1 MSLSQTVGKRL
12 REDGIHLD
20 YRPDDK
26 VGGPGPRRGINPR
39 GITVKEYRG
48 DFDVAY
54 VDRCGPDV
62 DWSRIENWVMG
73 CGWTIENGEDGERLI
88 CRVTVGFRAR
98 ARAVDLIGRQQ
109 IASLPTALSELF
121 KNAHDAYATQAR
133 ADFYR
138 VHNLL
143 AVTDDGVGMDR
154 ETFEDSWLTIAT
166 DSKLGRTRIEPPA
179 GMAERTQLGQ
189 KGIGRFAMGALGSQ
203 VLVVSRRKG
212 HATIAALVNWEMF
225 ELPNVD
231 LNEVPVGL
239 LELGDDKLTPADL
252 EELRDPLHRAVQQFR
267 ELDRSQ
273 KWQEKLDRI
282 ESHLDGILDD
292 PYSTLRDIEPLQAP
306 GSHFLITPV
315 SDDFIPDR
323 ESSEEDSRSSP
334 LSQTLHGFTDRW
346 LGGESTPDFTVD
358 FFDHRPGGDTE
369 RLLDSDDFFN
379 RADFDAV
386 DHHIVGDFDASGHFS
401 GLIRIFN
408 AEPVEVEISRPRPSS
423 PLCGPFRFEL
433 GVLQG
438 NQSESRLE
446 PDAFGMMRKQ
456 LDYLGGIYVYKD
468 SIRVQ
473 PYGRPNVDYLEIE
486 ERRSRGAGYYYFSY
500 RRMFGAVS
508 LTSEHNARL
517 EEKAGREGFI
527 QGRVYSDFRRLL
539 INLFVELAA
548 RFFRESGAQGDTYEK
563 GRARLKHEE
572 RARRV
577 RTKRATKGRNQTG
590 AALAA
595 AVHYLDS
602 ADVQAAA
609 ENIVQSTKVLLNTAE
624 SLGPAM
630 EHVSDA
636 RRQLTELLD
645 PLRIDEPEG
654 YALTEPMRLDL
665 AHVETSR
672 DKLEESVVTPAMA
685 DINKLGAE
693 VGQRL
698 ATTKEDEAERQ
709 SFIEWKLTSARSA
722 VEAEEIAGRQV
733 FSSLQSVVEE
743 AFAAESKSFREALET
758 LPRPRS
764 SSNAEWL
771 QDQAVFEST
780 VDELVHRYQRAFR
793 RISGQ
798 TETSRLMFG
807 PETVTPTELAAAADA
822 EILELRARADDQLEL
837 VQLGMALAVVDHE
850 FRTTVSSFR
859 SDVRRV
865 GEWAKLNP
873 PMRSLY
879 EDLRRD
885 FDHLDSYL
893 TLLTPLQRRLRRAK
907 TTIKGVN
914 IARFLK
920 ELFRDRLEGVK
931 AEITVTPSFRAV
943 EIEGFTSTFY
953 PVFINLADNSLYW
966 FGRAEAESDRRIEL
980 DARDEML
987 IYSDNGPGVDADIA
1001 DRVFDFGFTTRPGG
1015 SGLGLAIARQVL
1027 EHAGWSI
1034 ELGKRDK
1041 GVEFLIAPLG
1051 GNL

>member
-1 MSLSQTVGKRL
+1 
-12 REDGIHLD
+12 
-20 YRPDDK
+20 
-26 VGGPGPRRGINPR
+26 
-39 GITVKEYRG
+39 
-48 DFDVAY
+48 
-54 VDRCGPDV
+54 
-62 DWSRIENWVMG
+62 MG
-73 CGWTIENGEDGERLI
+73 
-88 CRVTVGFRAR
+88 
-98 ARAVDLIGRQQ
+98 
-109 IASLPTALSELF
+109 
-121 KNAHDAYATQAR
+121 
-133 ADFYR
+133 
-138 VHNLL
+138 
-143 AVTDDGVGMDR
+143 
-154 ETFEDSWLTIAT
+154 
-166 DSKLGRTRIEPPA
+166 
-179 GMAERTQLGQ
+179 
-189 KGIGRFAMGALGSQ
+189 
-203 VLVVSRRKG
+203 LV
-212 HATIAALVNWEMF
+212 
-225 ELPNVD
+225 
-231 LNEVPVGL
+231 
-239 LELGDDKLTPADL
+239 ELGNGKLTPVDL
-252 EELRDPLHRAVQQFR
+252 EELRDPLHRAVRRFR
-267 ELDRSQ
+267 ELDRSK
-273 KWQEKLDRI
+273 KWQEQLDRI
-282 ESHLDGILDD
+282 EGHLDGIPDD
-292 PYSTLRDIEPLQAP
+292 PYDSLRHIEPLQAP

-315 SDDFIPDR
+315 SEDFVPDL
-323 ESSEEDSRSSP
+323 EPSEEDSRSSP

-346 LGGESTPDFTVD
+346 LGGASTPDFTVD

-369 RLLDSDDFFN
+369 RLLDSDHFFS
-379 RADFDAV
+379 RADFDDV
-386 DHHIVGDFDASGHFS
+386 DHHIVGDFDASGNFS
-401 GLIRIFN
+401 GVIRIFN
-408 AEPVEVEISRPRPSS
+408 AEPVEVEISRPLRSP
-423 PLCGPFRFEL
+423 PLCGPFKFEL
-433 GVLQG
+433 GALQG
-438 NQSESRLE
+438 HQSESRLE
-446 PDAFGMMRKQ
+446 PGAFSEMRKR
-456 LDYLGGIYVYKD
+456 LDHLGGLYVYKD
-468 SIRVQ
+468 GVRIQ
-473 PYGRPNVDYLEIE
+473 PYGRPAYDYLEIE

-508 LTSEHNARL
+508 LTSKRNTKL
-517 EEKAGREGFI
+517 EEKAGREGFT

-539 INLFVELAA
+539 INLFLELAA
-548 RFFRESGAQGDTYEK
+548 RFFRESGAQVDTYEK
-563 GRARLKHEE
+563 GRERLKHGE
-572 RARRV
+572 RVRRV
-577 RTKRATKGRNQTG
+577 RTRRATAGRSQTG

-609 ENIVQSTKVLLNTAE
+609 GDIVQSTKVLLDTAE

-636 RRQLTELLD
+636 RRRLNELLD

-693 VGQRL
+693 AGRRL

-722 VEAEEIAGRQV
+722 VEAEEVAGRQI
-733 FSSLQSVVEE
+733 FSSLQSVVEK
-743 AFAAESKSFREALET
+743 AFNAESKSFREALEA
-758 LPRPRS
+758 LPRPSS

-771 QDQAVFEST
+771 QDQADFESS
-780 VDELVHRYQRAFR
+780 VDELVHRYQHAFR
-793 RISGQ
+793 RIAGQ
-798 TETSRLMFG
+798 AEASRLMFD
-807 PETVTPTELAAAADA
+807 PETVTSTELAAAADA

-859 SDVRRV
+859 GDVRKV

-966 FGRAEAESDRRIEL
+966 FGRAEAESGRRIEL

-987 IYSDNGPGVDADIA
+987 VYSDNGPGIDADIA

-1027 EHAGWSI
+1027 ERAGWSI
-1034 ELGKRDK
+1034 ELGKRDQ
-1041 GVEFLIAPLG
+1041 GVEFLIAPRG

>member
-1 MSLSQTVGKRL
+1 M
-12 REDGIHLD
+12 
-20 YRPDDK
+20 
-26 VGGPGPRRGINPR
+26 
-39 GITVKEYRG
+39 
-48 DFDVAY
+48 
-54 VDRCGPDV
+54 
-62 DWSRIENWVMG
+62 
-73 CGWTIENGEDGERLI
+73 
-88 CRVTVGFRAR
+88 VGFRAR
-98 ARAVDLIGRQQ
+98 ARAVDLLGRQQ

-143 AVTDDGVGMDR
+143 AVTDDGIGMDR
-154 ETFEDSWLTIAT
+154 QTFEESWLTIAT
-166 DSKLGRTRIEPPA
+166 ESKLGRTPIKPPP

-239 LELGDDKLTPADL
+239 VELGNGKLTPVDL
-252 EELRDPLHRAVQQFR
+252 EELRDPLHRAVRRFR
-267 ELDRSQ
+267 ELDRS
-273 KWQEKLDRI
+273 KEWQEQLDQI
-282 ESHLDGILDD
+282 EGHLDDIPDD
-292 PYSTLRDIEPLQAP
+292 PYGSLREIDPLEAP

-315 SDDFIPDR
+315 SDDFIPDL
-323 ESSEEDSRSSP
+323 EPSEEDSRSSP

-379 RADFDAV
+379 RANFDAV
-386 DHHIVGDFDASGHFS
+386 DHHIVGDFDVSGNFL
-401 GLIRIFN
+401 GKIRIFN
-408 AEPVEVEISRPRPSS
+408 NEPVEVEISRPRPSP

-446 PDAFGMMRKQ
+446 PDAFGRMRNQ
-456 LDYLGGIYVYKD
+456 LNHLGGIYVYKD

-508 LTSEHNARL
+508 LSSEHNAKL
-517 EEKAGREGFI
+517 EEKAGREGFT

-539 INLFVELAA
+539 INLFIELAA
-548 RFFRESGAQGDTYEK
+548 KFFRESGDQGDTYEK
-563 GRARLKHEE
+563 GRARLKHSE
-572 RARRV
+572 RVRRV
-577 RTKRATKGRNQTG
+577 RTRRATEGRNQTS

-609 ENIVQSTKVLLNTAE
+609 ENIVQSTKVLLDTAE
-624 SLGPAM
+624 GLGPAM

-636 RRQLTELLD
+636 RRRLNELLD

-672 DKLEESVVTPAMA
+672 DKLEESVVTPAMS

-693 VGQRL
+693 AGQRL
-698 ATTKEDEAERQ
+698 ATTKEDKAERQ

-722 VEAEEIAGRQV
+722 VETEEVTGRQV
-733 FSSLQSVVEE
+733 FSSLQSVVEK
-743 AFAAESKSFREALET
+743 AFNAESKSFREALEA

-771 QDQAVFEST
+771 QDQAEFESS
-780 VDELVHRYQRAFR
+780 VDELVHRYQHALR
-793 RISGQ
+793 RIAGQ
-798 TETSRLMFG
+798 TEASRLMFD

-859 SDVRRV
+859 GDVRKV

-931 AEITVTPSFRAV
+931 AEIEVTPSFRAV

-966 FGRAEAESDRRIEL
+966 IGRAEAESDRRIAL

-987 IYSDNGPGVDADIA
+987 IYSDTGPGIDADIV

-1034 ELGKRDK
+1034 ELGKRDQ
-1041 GVEFLIAPLG
+1041 GVEFLIAPRG

>member
-1 MSLSQTVGKRL
+1 MVS
-12 REDGIHLD
+12 
-20 YRPDDK
+20 
-26 VGGPGPRRGINPR
+26 
-39 GITVKEYRG
+39 
-48 DFDVAY
+48 
-54 VDRCGPDV
+54 
-62 DWSRIENWVMG
+62 
-73 CGWTIENGEDGERLI
+73 
-88 CRVTVGFRAR
+88 FRAR
-98 ARAVDLIGRQQ
+98 ARAVDLLGRQQ

-143 AVTDDGVGMDR
+143 AVTDDGIGMDR
-154 ETFEDSWLTIAT
+154 QTFEDSWLTIAT
-166 DSKLGRTRIEPPA
+166 ESKLGRAPIKPPP

-203 VLVVSRRKG
+203 VLVVSKRKG

-225 ELPNVD
+225 ALPNVD
-231 LNEVPVGL
+231 LDQVPVGL
-239 LELGDDKLTPADL
+239 VELGNGKLTPVDL
-252 EELRDPLHRAVQQFR
+252 EELKDPLHRAVRRLR
-267 ELDRSQ
+267 ELDRSK
-273 KWQEKLDRI
+273 KWQERLDRI
-282 ESHLDGILDD
+282 EGHLDGIPDD
-292 PYSTLRDIEPLQAP
+292 PYDSLRDIEPLEAP

-315 SDDFIPDR
+315 SDDFVPDL
-323 ESSEEDSRSSP
+323 EPSEEESRSSP
-334 LSQTLHGFTDRW
+334 LGQTIHGFTDRW

-358 FFDHRPGGDTE
+358 FFDHRPGGDIE
-369 RLLDSDDFFN
+369 RLLDSDDFFD

-386 DHHIVGDFDASGHFS
+386 DHHIVGEFDASGHFL
-401 GLIRIFN
+401 GTIRIFDSELIN
-408 AEPVEVEISRPRPSS
+408 VEINRPFPSA

-446 PDAFGMMRKQ
+446 PGAFSEMKKQ
-456 LDYLGGIYVYKD
+456 LDQLGGLYIYKD
-468 SIRVQ
+468 GVRIQ
-473 PYGRPNVDYLEIE
+473 PYGRPDVDYLEIE

-508 LTSEHNARL
+508 LNSEYNASL
-517 EEKAGREGFI
+517 EEKAGREGFTK
-527 QGRVYSDFRRLL
+527 GRVYSDFRRLL
-539 INLFVELAA
+539 INLFIELAA
-548 RFFRESGAQGDTYEK
+548 RFYRESGDQGDTYEK
-563 GRARLKHEE
+563 GRARLKHGE
-572 RARRV
+572 RVRRV
-577 RTKRATKGRNQTG
+577 RTRRATEGRNQTG
-590 AALAA
+590 TALAA

-609 ENIVQSTKVLLNTAE
+609 EDIVQSTKVLLDTAE
-624 SLGPAM
+624 GLGPAM

-636 RRQLTELLD
+636 RRRLNELLD

-685 DINKLGAE
+685 DINELGAE
-693 VGQRL
+693 AGRRL

-709 SFIEWKLTSARSA
+709 SFIEWKLMSAQSA
-722 VEAEEIAGRQV
+722 VEAEEVAGRQV
-733 FSSLQSVVEE
+733 FSSLQSVVEK
-743 AFAAESKSFREALET
+743 AFNAESKSFREALEA

-807 PETVTPTELAAAADA
+807 PEAVTPTDLAAAADA

-859 SDVRRV
+859 GDVRRV

-931 AEITVTPSFRAV
+931 AEIIVTPSFRAI

-966 FGRAEAESDRRIEL
+966 LGRSEAESDLRIEL
-980 DARDEML
+980 DARDHIL
-987 IYSDNGPGVDADIA
+987 IYSDTGPGIGDDIA

-1027 EHAGWSI
+1027 ERAGWSI
-1034 ELGKRDK
+1034 ELGKRDQ
-1041 GVEFLIAPLG
+1041 GVEFLIAPRG

>member
-1 MSLSQTVGKRL
+1 MVS
-12 REDGIHLD
+12 
-20 YRPDDK
+20 
-26 VGGPGPRRGINPR
+26 
-39 GITVKEYRG
+39 
-48 DFDVAY
+48 
-54 VDRCGPDV
+54 
-62 DWSRIENWVMG
+62 
-73 CGWTIENGEDGERLI
+73 
-88 CRVTVGFRAR
+88 FRAR
-98 ARAVDLIGRQQ
+98 ARAVDLLGRQQ

-143 AVTDDGVGMDR
+143 AVTDDGIGMDR
-154 ETFEDSWLTIAT
+154 QTFEDSWLTIAT
-166 DSKLGRTRIEPPA
+166 ESKLGRTPIEPPP

-239 LELGDDKLTPADL
+239 VELGNGKLTPVDL
-252 EELRDPLHRAVQQFR
+252 EELRDPLHRAVRRFR
-267 ELDRSQ
+267 GLDRSK
-273 KWQEKLDRI
+273 KWQEQLDRI
-282 ESHLDGILDD
+282 EGHLDGIPDD
-292 PYSTLRDIEPLQAP
+292 PYDSLRDIEPLQAP

-315 SDDFIPDR
+315 SEDFIPDL
-323 ESSEEDSRSSP
+323 EPSEEDSRSSP

-358 FFDHRPGGDTE
+358 FFDHRAGGDTE
-369 RLLDSDDFFN
+369 RLLDSGDFFN

-386 DHHIVGDFDASGHFS
+386 DHHIVGEFDAAGHFA
-401 GLIRIFN
+401 GTIRIFN
-408 AEPVEVEISRPRPSS
+408 AEPVEVEISRPRSSS

-446 PDAFGMMRKQ
+446 PDAFGMMRNQ
-456 LDYLGGIYVYKD
+456 LNHLGGIYVYKD
-468 SIRVQ
+468 GIRVQ
-473 PYGRPNVDYLEIE
+473 PYGRPNVDYLELE

-508 LTSEHNARL
+508 LTSEHNTKL
-517 EEKAGREGFI
+517 EEKAGREGFT

-539 INLFVELAA
+539 INLFIELAA
-548 RFFRESGAQGDTYEK
+548 KFFRESGDQGDTYEK
-563 GRARLKHEE
+563 GRARLKHGE
-572 RARRV
+572 RVRRV
-577 RTKRATKGRNQTG
+577 RTTRATEGRNKTG

-609 ENIVQSTKVLLNTAE
+609 EDIVQSTKVLLDTAE

-636 RRQLTELLD
+636 RRRLTELLA

-685 DINKLGAE
+685 DLNNLGAE
-693 VGQRL
+693 AGRRL
-698 ATTKEDEAERQ
+698 ATTKEDVAERQ
-709 SFIEWKLTSARSA
+709 SFIEWKLMSAQSA
-722 VEAEEIAGRQV
+722 VEAEEVAGRQI
-733 FSSLQSVVEE
+733 FSSLQSVVEK
-743 AFAAESKSFREALET
+743 AFNAESKSFREALEA
-758 LPRPRS
+758 LHRPRS

-771 QDQAVFEST
+771 QDQADFESS
-780 VDELVHRYQRAFR
+780 VDELVHRYQHAFR
-793 RISGQ
+793 RIAGQ
-798 TETSRLMFG
+798 TETSRLMFD
-807 PETVTPTELAAAADA
+807 PETVTPTDLAAAADA

-859 SDVRRV
+859 GDVRRV

-931 AEITVTPSFRAV
+931 AEVIVTPSFRAIEV
-943 EIEGFTSTFY
+943 EGFTSTFY

-980 DARDEML
+980 DARDHIL
-987 IYSDNGPGVDADIA
+987 IYSDTGPGIGVDVA

-1027 EHAGWSI
+1027 ERAGWSI
-1034 ELGKRDK
+1034 ELGKRDQ
-1041 GVEFLIAPLG
+1041 GVEFLIAPRG